1 MITTP
6 QRILAATDF
15 SDTASHAQRAAVALA
30 RAFAAELHFLHVQVL
45 LDDPHLEDS
54 YQTEIQRLLES
65 AEGHKIEAMEA
76 PGNDDELEIHTHLVR
91 GLNAAEVIC
100 ETCKDLGCDLI
111 VMGTHGR
118 RGIGHMFLGSVTERV
133 VRSASSPV
141 LTIRHDA
148 RLPSEGVSRIL
159 VPHDFSD
166 ESKHAVRYAAAWAR
180 AFEAEI
186 TLYHVV
192 EPVVYPEFYS
202 VDVLPNEV
210 QGRIRERS
218 IEALDAAAHEL
229 LPDVRTYTEVAVGR
243 PADRIVSV
251 ATPDRFD
258 LVVMG
263 TRGLSA
269 VEHWLMGSVAENV
282 LRRCQLPLLA
292 VRS

>member
-1 MITTP
+1 MTSIP

-15 SDTASHAQRAAVALA
+15 SETANHAQRAAVSLA
-30 RAFAAELHFLHVQVL
+30 RAFDAELHFLHVQVL
-45 LDDPHLEDS
+45 LDDPHLEES
-54 YQTEIQRLLES
+54 YHTEIQQLLES
-65 AEGHKIEAMEA
+65 AKSHKIEAMEK
-76 PGNDDELEIHTHLVR
+76 PGEHEQLEIHTHLVR
-91 GLNAAEVIC
+91 GLAAAEVIC

-118 RGIGHMFLGSVTERV
+118 RGIRHLFLGSVTERV
-133 VRSASSPV
+133 LRSAPSPV

-166 ESKHAVRYAAAWAR
+166 ESRGALEYAAAWAR
-180 AFEAEI
+180 AFEAEL
-186 TLYHVV
+186 TLFHVV

-210 QGRIRERS
+210 QNRIEKRS

-229 LPDVRTYTEVAVGR
+229 LPGIQSFTEVAVGR
-243 PADRIVSV
+243 PADRIVAAAS
-251 ATPDRFD
+251 PDRFD
-258 LVVMG
+258 LAIMG

-269 VEHWLMGSVAENV
+269 VEHLLMGSVAENV